1 MFSNV
6 LDSRSIGVGDAF
18 GQRFMR
24 PGTYRYNVVR
34 AGLGDMADS
43 WPYVI
48 EVGEADKSS
57 TMEQHNIV
65 VDTESS
71 SWRVDREKISIREG
85 DLVVWA
91 CPNQSSHGFEVRGD
105 KQFFGSGR
113 MTNEC
118 GYSHAF
124 GLPGEYHWVDAH
136 GGEASGVVRVS
147 EVQPKNGDELA
158 RWRKRVAQGT
168 LVLIAEGKA
177 EPSEVNIVVGQT
189 VFFAIVKG
197 EGITITDRALLA
209 GRKPLTSANK
219 KPAKKS
225 GTRR

>member
-6 LDSRSIGVGDAF
+6 LDSRSIGLGDAF

-24 PGTYRYNVVR
+24 PGTYRYNIVR

-43 WPYVI
+43 FPYVI
-48 EVGEADKSS
+48 EVGDADPGA

-65 VDTESS
+65 VVMEGS

-85 DLVVWA
+85 DLVLWA
-91 CPNQSSHGFEVRGD
+91 CPDQTSQGFEVRGD

-136 GGEASGVVRVS
+136 GGNVSGVVRVG

-177 EPSEVNIVVGQT
+177 EPAEVNIVVGQT

-197 EGITITDRALLA
+197 EGISITDSTLLA
-209 GRKPLTSANK
+209 GRKPATGATK
-219 KPAKKS
+219 KPIKKS
-225 GTRR
+225 GARR